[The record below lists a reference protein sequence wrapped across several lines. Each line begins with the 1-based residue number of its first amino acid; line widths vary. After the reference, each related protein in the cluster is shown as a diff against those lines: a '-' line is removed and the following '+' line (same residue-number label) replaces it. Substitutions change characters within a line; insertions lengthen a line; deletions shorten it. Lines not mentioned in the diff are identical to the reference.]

1 MGYWSLNGSRWE
13 LNGSEWGLRLNEGPV
28 TPRDISP
35 EQRADF
41 LAESSPHALLGFLT
55 ITHRNLVHPIR
66 VVSDPLDFVVDGN
79 LFIGCPFE
87 FQLLTDEDAPPSTQ
101 IRIQNIDRRISE
113 AVRQVT
119 DRAVMALECRSTADF
134 DLSVVPRVE
143 SGSGSSPI
151 YAFRHFDLV
160 DVTVTALD
168 VTGTLML
175 RDFSQM
181 PWPGKSA
188 TQSRAPALFR

>member
-1 MGYWSLNGSRWE
+1 M
-13 LNGSEWGLRLNEGPV
+13 
-28 TPRDISP
+28 TRDITSD
-35 EQRADF
+35 QRAD
-41 LAESSPHALLGFLT
+41 LQAASSPHALLGFLT
-55 ITHRNLVHPIR
+55 ITHRNLNSPVR

-87 FQLLTDEDAPPSTQ
+87 FQLLTDEDAPPQTQ
-101 IRIQNIDRRISE
+101 IRIQNIDRRIAE

-119 DRAVMALECRSTADF
+119 DRAVMALEARSTADF

-143 SGSGSSPI
+143 IGSGVAPI

-175 RDFSQM
+175 RDYAQM

-188 TQSRAPALFR
+188 TQSRTPALFR